1 MERHCINPTLR
12 SRERSDEGRQKAK
25 PVILPCRTPGLSL
38 CHEAR
43 GEFERAADTV
53 RALNLHSAV
62 LRSAPLVRATLPRVG
77 IGRVSGLEAIIVTD
91 RDGVIISKG
100 ARVARQSCSIQRAP
114 YDLRPSVQ
122 SWRQIRN
129 CRKRPSA
136 VAHLRRTFSSRQS
149 RHRISQSELFL
160 GVAVTLQ
167 IRQAT
172 KLKLG
177 KNKSITAFYDKRTV
191 HHINNAPLVP
201 PTSPSHMR
209 PHRTCAYVVTTRPSP
224 HAPRSHRAN
233 PPRAFTLE
241 PLRASA
247 PALR

>member
-1 MERHCINPTLR
+1 MKLEE
-12 SRERSDEGRQKAK
+12 S
-25 PVILPCRTPGLSL
+25 LSEL
-38 CHEAR
+38 LTRC
-43 GEFERAADTV
+43 T
-53 RALNLHSAV
+53 LNLHSAV

-149 RHRISQSELFL
+149 RHRISQSEPFL

-224 HAPRSHRAN
+224 HAPRSRRAN
-233 PPRAFTLE
+233 PPRAFTSSRIGSCAQVISFIGDAELNVGHISLIISQLTRLLE
-241 PLRASA
+241 PVRQKINTDI
-247 PALR
+247 

>member
-1 MERHCINPTLR
+1 
-12 SRERSDEGRQKAK
+12 
-25 PVILPCRTPGLSL
+25 
-38 CHEAR
+38 
-43 GEFERAADTV
+43 
-53 RALNLHSAV
+53 
-62 LRSAPLVRATLPRVG
+62 
-77 IGRVSGLEAIIVTD
+77 
-91 RDGVIISKG
+91 
-100 ARVARQSCSIQRAP
+100 
-114 YDLRPSVQ
+114 
-122 SWRQIRN
+122 
-129 CRKRPSA
+129 

-224 HAPRSHRAN
+224 HAPRSRRAN
-233 PPRAFTLE
+233 PPRAFTSSRIGSCAQVISFIGDAELNVGHISLIISQLTRLLE
-241 PLRASA
+241 PVRQKINTDI
-247 PALR
+247 

>member
-1 MERHCINPTLR
+1 MKLEE
-12 SRERSDEGRQKAK
+12 S
-25 PVILPCRTPGLSL
+25 LSEL
-38 CHEAR
+38 LTRC
-43 GEFERAADTV
+43 
-53 RALNLHSAV
+53 ALNLHSAV
-62 LRSAPLVRATLPRVG
+62 LRPAPLVRAALPRVG

-114 YDLRPSVQ
+114 YDLRTSVQ

-149 RHRISQSELFL
+149 RHRILQSELFL

-209 PHRTCAYVVTTRPSP
+209 PHRTCAYVVATLPSP
-224 HAPRSHRAN
+224 HASRIVVAHTPHVRSLWSLFTHRLLRSGN
-233 PPRAFTLE
+233 QLHRRRRA
-241 PLRASA
+241 
-247 PALR
+247 